1 MLPSSKVSG
10 PGHPSDMTRNVGAVL
25 AVASTTAVLALCLAV
40 GPLYLSSVGSAAI
53 EVQLAAG
60 CLDNKGVQIPISEP
74 ARDFRV
80 AELRAELAHIPDAG
94 KNYVARQTRAMSLTT
109 ANGTARAVFVSRE
122 GFERDIELVAGSTTR
137 GVVVPDDMAKI
148 YGLAPGSKLSISPGA
163 GYQVPAT
170 VAGTYRSLVSP
181 TPPPEWCA
189 AGELL
194 RPGLEPPP
202 PMILMDE
209 STMESLG
216 GLNPYGPV
224 RTTLI
229 VVPRATGMTL
239 ARAERLNEQLLRLK
253 YSPDPVP
260 DIARRQSGL
269 PSIVLRTAVILRYVS
284 ANIGPIRW
292 AAGLVGLAVV
302 ATAAVLYLRRRRTEL
317 ITLSVRGRSPLR
329 LGAGAAV
336 GLAAPAFAGAAVGYG
351 ASIVAV
357 RLWGPSPVLQ
367 ASAFAAAIRWALA
380 GWGLAVATVA
390 VVVTLGARR
399 LIDGPAASARHPLR
413 FVPWEL
419 VPVGLAV
426 FAATRLGDSG
436 GVQLLGAVTT
446 RVDAWALGFPLLAM
460 VAVVAVVARPWR
472 AVLAR
477 RRTGK
482 LRPAILIA
490 SRRLQSDRHNVVI
503 AAGTAA
509 LAVAAAVYAALA
521 TDSAGRAL
529 HDKAR
534 TFIGA
539 ETSFVVYRG
548 TPSIPDLG
556 APSTIV
562 DRSPDAHSDSA
573 SVQVIG
579 VDRATF
585 AAAAFWR
592 SDFGPSLPSLLDSL
606 GPPDPD
612 GALPAIVAG
621 SLPNPT
627 LTFTNRDALK
637 LRVVGRVAH
646 VPGIRADTTAIVVDR
661 AALEASPVSYG
672 TEVWTKSADVDGAAR
687 VLKDADVRVFSVY
700 SAPDIFDNTSF
711 LAVRWSLRLLRALG
725 VLGGMVVV
733 AIELSIIDARRRA
746 RQLTH
751 LFAARMGLT
760 AAQGW
765 TVVAIEMIPPLF
777 VGASVGSAAAI
788 AVARASVARLDTI
801 QSVPPVA
808 LLAPIAPA
816 LLSTAIVVAVAA
828 LATVVW
834 ARAQTVRAD
843 PVELLRG

>member
-1 MLPSSKVSG
+1 V
-10 PGHPSDMTRNVGAVL
+10 
-25 AVASTTAVLALCLAV
+25 
-40 GPLYLSSVGSAAI
+40 
-53 EVQLAAG
+53 
-60 CLDNKGVQIPISEP
+60 
-74 ARDFRV
+74 
-80 AELRAELAHIPDAG
+80 
-94 KNYVARQTRAMSLTT
+94 
-109 ANGTARAVFVSRE
+109 
-122 GFERDIELVAGSTTR
+122 
-137 GVVVPDDMAKI
+137 
-148 YGLAPGSKLSISPGA
+148 
-163 GYQVPAT
+163 
-170 VAGTYRSLVSP
+170 
-181 TPPPEWCA
+181 
-189 AGELL
+189 
-194 RPGLEPPP
+194 
-202 PMILMDE
+202 
-209 STMESLG
+209 
-216 GLNPYGPV
+216 
-224 RTTLI
+224 
-229 VVPRATGMTL
+229 
-239 ARAERLNEQLLRLK
+239 
-253 YSPDPVP
+253 
-260 DIARRQSGL
+260 
-269 PSIVLRTAVILRYVS
+269 
-284 ANIGPIRW
+284 
-292 AAGLVGLAVV
+292 
-302 ATAAVLYLRRRRTEL
+302 
-317 ITLSVRGRSPLR
+317 
-329 LGAGAAV
+329 
-336 GLAAPAFAGAAVGYG
+336 
-351 ASIVAV
+351 
-357 RLWGPSPVLQ
+357 
-367 ASAFAAAIRWALA
+367 
-380 GWGLAVATVA
+380 LAVATVA

-399 LIDGPAASARHPLR
+399 LIDAPPASARHPLR

-419 VPVGLAV
+419 IPVGLAV
-426 FAATRLGDSG
+426 FAAIRLRDSG

-446 RVDAWALGFPLLAM
+446 RVDAWALGFPLLTI

-477 RRTGK
+477 RRTGR
-482 LRPAILIA
+482 LRPAILIGA
-490 SRRLQSDRHNVVI
+490 RRLQSDRHNVVI

-509 LAVAAAVYAALA
+509 LAVAAAAYAGLA

-548 TPSIPDLG
+548 TPNAPDLG

-562 DRSPDAHSDSA
+562 DRSPDARSETA

-585 AAAAFWR
+585 VAAAFWR
-592 SDFGPSLPSLLDSL
+592 SDFGPSLPRLLNAL
-606 GPPDPD
+606 GPADAD

-621 SLPNPT
+621 PLPNPT
-627 LTFTNRDALK
+627 ITYTNRDTLK
-637 LRVVGRVAH
+637 VRVVGRAEH
-646 VPGIRADTTAIVVDR
+646 IPGIRADTTAIVVDR

-687 VLKDADVRVFSVY
+687 VLKDAGVRVFSVY

-765 TVVAIEMIPPLF
+765 TVLAIEMIPPLL
-777 VGASVGSAAAI
+777 VGAATGSAAAV
-788 AVARASVARLDTI
+788 AVARTSVARLDTI
-801 QSVPPVA
+801 KSVPPVS

-816 LLSTAIVVAVAA
+816 LISTGLVVVVAA